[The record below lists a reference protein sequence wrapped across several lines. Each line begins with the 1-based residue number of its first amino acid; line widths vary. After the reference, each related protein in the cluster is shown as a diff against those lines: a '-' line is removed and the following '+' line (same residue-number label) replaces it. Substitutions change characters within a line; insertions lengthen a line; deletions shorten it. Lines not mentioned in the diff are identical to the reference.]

1 MDAITC
7 EPMVDQQVLHSDL
20 YEYVSSGTT
29 LSAAIFVV
37 VVPSLHSLCSSLS
50 STTNNTESFVSTL
63 LP

>member
-20 YEYVSSGTT
+20 YEYVASGTT
-29 LSAAIFVV
+29 LSAAI
-37 VVPSLHSLCSSLS
+37 LLCLFRLS
-50 STTNNTESFVSTL
+50 THHCSPTTTNNTESSVSTL